1 MKFIVLLNEGCFAT
15 MHQRCWIPRA
25 PDGEGVG
32 RTWGHS
38 SALETAGLQE
48 RGSDLRRVIAAST
61 NPVGPAALNQT
72 LEGCDQRNMALTS
85 WKHLL
90 KITSRDFPRWSSGK
104 ESSCQ
109 CRGHRLDPRSG
120 KILHA
125 LGQPSSCTLEPVL
138 YNKRSHSDENP
149 VHRSEE

>member
-90 KITSRDFPRWSSGK
+90 KITSWDFPRWSSGK

-109 CRGHRLDPRSG
+109 CRGHRLDPRSS
-120 KILHA
+120 KIPHA
-125 LGQPSSCTLEPVL
+125 EGQLRRTATTEARAQ
-138 YNKRSHSDENP
+138 KREFQAERM
-149 VHRSEE
+149 VTQGL